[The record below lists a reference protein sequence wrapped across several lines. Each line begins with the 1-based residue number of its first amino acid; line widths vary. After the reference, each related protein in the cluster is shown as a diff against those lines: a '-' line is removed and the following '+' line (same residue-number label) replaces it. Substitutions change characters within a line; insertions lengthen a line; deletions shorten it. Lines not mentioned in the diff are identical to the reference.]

1 MIMTEL
7 KNKWISTFILLLV
20 LTAAFTSCK
29 KDNNNEVQNADYVGT
44 WSSGSD
50 DSSTSQ
56 NGNIQILTLTKNN
69 FDAMVK
75 TKNNQGQW
83 VNSFALKGTMT
94 VNGNKMNVHISQF
107 GSSINPLTGE
117 QTNTV
122 TYFNE
127 GSLIFETL
135 MSSSGYKKD
144 FQSEY
149 SVVGNKLTLKT
160 DMNDDGDYTDANE
173 TTTYTRQ

>member
-1 MIMTEL
+1 MIMTQL
-7 KNKWISTFILLLV
+7 KNKGIRALMVLLV

-29 KDNNNEVQNADYVGT
+29 KDNKDEEQNADYVGT

-75 TKNNQGQW
+75 TKNDQGQW

-107 GSSINPLTGE
+107 GSSINPLTRE
-117 QTNTV
+117 QTNTM
-122 TYFNE
+122 TYYNE

-135 MSSSGYKKD
+135 MASSGREKD

-149 SVVGNKLTLKT
+149 SVSGNKLTLKT
-160 DMNDDGDYTDANE
+160 DMNNDGNYSDADE
-173 TTTYTRQ
+173 SMVYTRQ